1 MLRNLRTRR
10 RPRYGAQAC
19 AVISALLLLL
29 SVSVLY
35 TRLSHAPSHPHH
47 PHHYFTNSRNDVDSN
62 PLLSDAQDDDVST
75 SEDKIDELDI
85 VEEDPQQQ
93 DESEEEEA
101 DGDDPSDRPRVSG
114 YYFDHLSGAIR
125 KAFNKRSID
134 EWDDD
139 RSGSEDRSK
148 AAFGSDDVPVDETV
162 RRKASEVVSIEDAL
176 LVKTTGRGRA
186 SPLREGWGN
195 WFEKKSDFLRRD
207 KMFKSNFE
215 ALNPLNNPML
225 QDPDGLGV
233 TTLTRGDR
241 LVQKWWLNEFK
252 KTPFSAKK
260 PLSVSDKES
269 KSGENH
275 IGLNKAE
282 RTTLGNGLNSRTV
295 NRKDRVLNLS
305 DKRDSKRAEHR
316 TLVENVGNGLD
327 KSNRI
332 MDSIKSDRL
341 NDELGGEGG
350 EVGDKTEFSGHIYAD
365 GKRWGYYP
373 GLHPHLSFSAF
384 MDAFFRKGKCDI
396 RVFMVWNSPP
406 WMYSVRHQ
414 RGLESLLSQHPD
426 ACVVMF
432 SETIELDFFKHNFV
446 NDGYILI
453 LFDFVFLVDFF
464 YHFI

>member
-35 TRLSHAPSHPHH
+35 TRLSHAPSHTRQHR
-47 PHHYFTNSRNDVDSN
+47 YFTDSRNDVDSN
-62 PLLSDAQDDDVST
+62 PLLSDTQDDDVSN

-93 DESEEEEA
+93 DESDEEEDAE
-101 DGDDPSDRPRVSG
+101 GYGSDRPRVSG
-114 YYFDHLSGAIR
+114 YFFDHVSGAIR
-125 KAFNKRSID
+125 RSFNKRSID

-186 SPLREGWGN
+186 SPLREGWGS
-195 WFEKKSDFLRRD
+195 WFDKKSDFLRRD
-207 KMFKSNFE
+207 KMFKSNLE

-225 QDPDGLGV
+225 QDPDGIGV

-260 PLSVSDKES
+260 PLSVSDTIRVS
-269 KSGENH
+269 KSGESN
-275 IGLNKAE
+275 IGLNRAK
-282 RTTLGNGLNSRTV
+282 RTTLGNGLNGRTV
-295 NRKDRVLNLS
+295 NKKDGVLNLS

-316 TLVENVGNGLD
+316 TFVENVGNGLD
-327 KSNRI
+327 SNII
-332 MDSIKSDRL
+332 MDSNKNDKL
-341 NDELGGEGG
+341 NDELGGEGGG
-350 EVGDKTEFSGHIYAD
+350 EVGDKTEFSGHIYGD

-373 GLHPHLSFSAF
+373 GLHPHLSFLEF
-384 MDAFFRKGKCDI
+384 MDAFFRKGKCDM

-414 RGLESLLSQHPD
+414 RGLESLLSQHPN

-432 SETIELDFFKHNFV
+432 SETIELDFFKHSFV
-446 NDGYILI
+446 NDGYILV
-453 LFDFVFLVDFF
+453 LFAFF
-464 YHFI
+464 F